1 MFAAELSLAVETE
14 YHRASLL
21 ADAERFRLAR
31 VAKAARRAARS
42 RRRTA
47 GRTCDPP
54 SPDRLR
60 ATNAA

>member
-42 RRRTA
+42 RSAHRRPHLRPPVP
-47 GRTCDPP
+47 GP
-54 SPDRLR
+54 SPRH
-60 ATNAA
+60 